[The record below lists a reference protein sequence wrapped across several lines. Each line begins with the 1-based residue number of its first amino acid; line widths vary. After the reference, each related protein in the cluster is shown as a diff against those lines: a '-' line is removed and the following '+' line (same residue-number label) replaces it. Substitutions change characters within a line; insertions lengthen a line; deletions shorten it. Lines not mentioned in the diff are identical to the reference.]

1 MVLELREQE
10 GRKRGRRE
18 MEREGR
24 RAESEGQGV
33 VTGGASSRG
42 EKNATEGTWLGTQG
56 VRTRLAVKRMLV

>member
-42 EKNATEGTWLGTQG
+42 VKMPRKGLGWG
-56 VRTRLAVKRMLV
+56 PRG